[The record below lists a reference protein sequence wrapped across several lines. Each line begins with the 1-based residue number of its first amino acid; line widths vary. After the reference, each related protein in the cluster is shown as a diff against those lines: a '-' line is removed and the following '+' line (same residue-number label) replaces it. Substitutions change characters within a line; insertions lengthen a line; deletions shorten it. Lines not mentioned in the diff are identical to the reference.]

1 MQSNMNM
8 ITLTPQIKKEKT
20 KAISYTK
27 SSLLEA
33 KFTMTTYCHETYTLK
48 REGGVGIR
56 GKGDYNFFL
65 QRQRDTNTKSSTTVI
80 LATATAYSFEINC
93 TATDRQVDIANLHGY
108 LKG

>member
-56 GKGDYNFFL
+56 GKGDYNFFC
-65 QRQRDTNTKSSTTVI
+65 RDNVI
-80 LATATAYSFEINC
+80 QIPKAVPQLY
-93 TATDRQVDIANLHGY
+93 
-108 LKG
+108 